1 MCLQTIKNPPPRL
14 LNTAHVPAKLDT
26 VRPTL
31 IVPIIARF
39 LRRRS
44 LVIFRN
50 GLCYVQLPLPNVFG
64 RSSQATAQGLTD
76 FACIMAT
83 PNYVLTVHLCS
94 LGTKTS
100 IFSTGFLFY
109 LVDLP
114 LWKCKK
120 NRRTTNPHIHGV
132 PPATQMASD
141 HVLGVKEPANT
152 KDGAPH

>member
-14 LNTAHVPAKLDT
+14 LNTAHVSAKLDT

-83 PNYVLTVHLCS
+83 PKLCAYRAFVFVGDQNINFFHWIPFLLGRFTTVKMRK
-94 LGTKTS
+94 KT
-100 IFSTGFLFY
+100 
-109 LVDLP
+109 
-114 LWKCKK
+114 
-120 NRRTTNPHIHGV
+120 
-132 PPATQMASD
+132 
-141 HVLGVKEPANT
+141 
-152 KDGAPH
+152 